1 MAEAVA
7 REAPGLPCCTHSQA
21 RVNDHPVSRKLD
33 VLSRF
38 VIRAQVEMV
47 EPDPPR
53 ELWDA
58 SIRLLALPPA
68 EMQRWN
74 GF

>member
-21 RVNDHPVSRKLD
+21 GVNDHPILKSWMLM
-33 VLSRF
+33 SRF
-38 VIRAQVEMV
+38 IRAQVNNETRP
-47 EPDPPR
+47 ENFGKFAPR
-53 ELWDA
+53 VLA
-58 SIRLLALPPA
+58 LLLA
-68 EMQRWN
+68 EIQRWN